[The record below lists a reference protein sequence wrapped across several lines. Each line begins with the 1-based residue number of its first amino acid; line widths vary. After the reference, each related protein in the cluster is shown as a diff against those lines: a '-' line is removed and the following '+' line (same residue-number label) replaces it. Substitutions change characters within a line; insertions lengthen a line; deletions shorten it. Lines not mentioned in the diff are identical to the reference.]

1 MTQIT
6 QALERLF
13 DRHRIV
19 FWYDAKQ
26 ELRAEFDAVAM
37 DGVEKIV
44 LDNNQFSVKYRIL
57 RQEPEKRFL
66 LYHAGPPPADPDNWL
81 LDVQLAHGEFRAD
94 QTALWLSELGLG
106 PEFMQVIQ
114 PHIEFFQSSRRREQ
128 LKNLLKADDTP
139 YRLRL
144 KMMAVCAAADAHLEY
159 ILQSLLSELAAGKD
173 ERIRLIQRFG
183 LDTFLWEQLERY
195 YGYRSTN
202 PGMRDFA
209 IELFKSCYALSLG
222 EDAQLTN
229 DALVFLKRWKD
240 SLQEHEAFE
249 ILSAQCAEILGIEQD
264 LESREMRELVESD
277 VFELI
282 DRKILSELARATAA
296 RTITAGQCEQ
306 IVRQR
311 RMRHW
316 FNRYKH
322 PYEAIETAARFFHL
336 LSTVDLTI
344 HSFDEGIQQYSRVW
358 FQLDQLY
365 RHFIYHAQ
373 SSRQTTLL
381 DELSE
386 QVENFYTNQYLLP
399 LNDNWQ
405 QWVDACERWEAST
418 AIAQQD
424 FYDLCVRPYLS
435 KNNKVFVIICD
446 ALRYEI
452 AEELARLIRQEDRYE
467 ATLRPGLSM
476 LPSYTKLG
484 MAALLPHTTLAF
496 TDDGETVLADATST
510 QSTENRR
517 KILERALPGR
527 ATVLT
532 SDDFFTLNR
541 DESRALFRDHDVVYV
556 YHTYID
562 NIGDKRATE
571 EQVFGAVA
579 QSLELLV
586 TMIKKLA
593 GANATNFLVTADHGF
608 IYQHRALDDSDFAAL
623 EPEEGQIAVR
633 NRRFVLG
640 RGLARSASFKR
651 FTSAQ
656 IGYHTDL
663 EILLPKSINRLRVS
677 GSGSRYVHG
686 GAALQE
692 VVIPIL
698 QIHKKR
704 VSDTS
709 IVEVDIIRGTTS
721 TITAGQLTVAFYQT
735 EPTSEKLQ
743 PRKLRIGIYTNAGE
757 LISDVHE
764 LTFDF
769 TSENPREREQR
780 VQFILTSKADAAN
793 GQEVI
798 LRLDEQI
805 GETSHMREYKS
816 VRYTLRRSF
825 TSDFDF

>member
-19 FWYDAKQ
+19 FWYDAKL

-344 HSFDEGIQQYSRVW
+344 HSFDEGIQQYSRGW

>member
-344 HSFDEGIQQYSRVW
+344 HSFDEGIQQYSRGW

>member
-19 FWYDAKQ
+19 FWYDAKL

-344 HSFDEGIQQYSRVW
+344 HSFDEGIQQYSRGW

-757 LISDVHE
+757 LISDIHE